1 MKTYIA
7 SFLGMFISC
16 VMYGTAM
23 VSAQTTTA
31 SPDTTPSM
39 ELRRIGLADLN
50 GVLRAA
56 DANVKVRELLDVQRQ
71 KFQSEFSKVEAEL
84 QQTERDLMSK
94 RELLSAEEYD
104 KQIKAFQAR
113 VTRLQKNIQK
123 QRQSIDNAYQKA
135 QSDIRAEA
143 VSVITEIAS
152 ELQLDLVLQR
162 DSSLIFLPHLNIS
175 EEVLKRLNERT
186 KNARIE
192 IEVQNHSRNRR
203 WFDAG

>member
-1 MKTYIA
+1 MKKYIA
-7 SFLGMFISC
+7 SFLGAFIGC
-16 VMYGTAM
+16 VISGTAM

-31 SPDTTPSM
+31 TPDTTLSM
-39 ELRRIGLADLN
+39 EVRRIGLADLN

-56 DANVKVRELLDVQRQ
+56 DANVKVRELLDMQRQ

-113 VTRLQKNIQK
+113 VTRLQQDIQK

-135 QSDIRAEA
+135 QSDIRGEA
-143 VSVITEIAS
+143 ISVITEIAS

-175 EEVLKRLNERT
+175 DEVLKRLNERT

-192 IEVQNHSRNRR
+192 IEVQEPQSQ
-203 WFDAG
+203 

>member
-1 MKTYIA
+1 MKTYIVA
-7 SFLGMFISC
+7 FWGALIGC
-16 VMYGTAM
+16 VMCGTAM

-39 ELRRIGLADLN
+39 EVRRIGLADLN

-113 VTRLQKNIQK
+113 VTRLQQDIQK
-123 QRQSIDNAYQKA
+123 QRQSIDNAYKKA
-135 QSDIRAEA
+135 QSNIRAEA
-143 VSVITEIAS
+143 ISVITEIAS
-152 ELQLDLVLQR
+152 EMQLDLVLQR

-192 IEVQNHSRNRR
+192 IEVQKPQSQ
-203 WFDAG
+203 

>member
-7 SFLGMFISC
+7 SFLGAFIGS
-16 VMYGTAM
+16 VMCGSAM

-31 SPDTTPSM
+31 SPDTAPSM
-39 ELRRIGLADLN
+39 EVRRIGLADLS

-56 DANVKVRELLDVQRQ
+56 DANVKVRDILDVQRQ
-71 KFQSEFSKVEAEL
+71 KYQSEFSKVETEL

-94 RELLSAEEYD
+94 RELLSVEEYD
-104 KQIKAFQAR
+104 KQIKGFQAR
-113 VTRLQKNIQK
+113 VTRLQQDIQK

-135 QSDIRAEA
+135 QSDIRSEA
-143 VSVITEIAS
+143 ISVITEIAS
-152 ELQLDLVLQR
+152 ELQLDLVLKR

-175 EEVLKRLNERT
+175 DEVLKRLNERT

-192 IEVQNHSRNRR
+192 IEVQEPQSE
-203 WFDAG
+203 

>member
-1 MKTYIA
+1 MKKYIA
-7 SFLGMFISC
+7 SFLGALIGCAIS
-16 VMYGTAM
+16 GTAM

-31 SPDTTPSM
+31 APDTTPSM
-39 ELRRIGLADLN
+39 EVRRIGLADLN

-56 DANVKVRELLDVQRQ
+56 DANVKVRELLDMQRQ

-113 VTRLQKNIQK
+113 VTRLQQDIQK

-135 QSDIRAEA
+135 QSDIRGEA
-143 VSVITEIAS
+143 ISVITEIAS

-175 EEVLKRLNERT
+175 DEVLKRLNERT

-192 IEVQNHSRNRR
+192 IEVQEPQSQ
-203 WFDAG
+203 

>member
-1 MKTYIA
+1 MKKYIV
-7 SFLGMFISC
+7 SFLGAFIGC
-16 VMYGTAM
+16 VISGTAM

-31 SPDTTPSM
+31 APDTTPSM
-39 ELRRIGLADLN
+39 EVRRIGLADLN

-56 DANVKVRELLDVQRQ
+56 DANVKVRELLDMQRQ
-71 KFQSEFSKVEAEL
+71 KFQSVFSKVEAEL
-84 QQTERDLMSK
+84 QQSERDLMSK

-113 VTRLQKNIQK
+113 VTRLQQDIQK

-135 QSDIRAEA
+135 QSDIRGEA
-143 VSVITEIAS
+143 ISVITEIAS

-175 EEVLKRLNERT
+175 DEVLKRLNKRT

-192 IEVQNHSRNRR
+192 IEVQEPQSQ
-203 WFDAG
+203 

>member
-7 SFLGMFISC
+7 SFLGAFIGC
-16 VMYGTAM
+16 VLCGTAM

-31 SPDTTPSM
+31 SLDTTPSM
-39 ELRRIGLADLN
+39 EVRRIGLADLN

-71 KFQSEFSKVEAEL
+71 KFQSEFSKVESEL

-113 VTRLQKNIQK
+113 VTRLQQDIQK

-143 VSVITEIAS
+143 ISVITEIAS
-152 ELQLDLVLQR
+152 EMQLDLVLQR

-192 IEVQNHSRNRR
+192 IEVQKSQSQ
-203 WFDAG
+203 

>member
-7 SFLGMFISC
+7 SFLGAFIGS
-16 VMYGTAM
+16 VMCGLAM

-31 SPDTTPSM
+31 SADTAPSM
-39 ELRRIGLADLN
+39 EVRRIGLADLS

-56 DANVKVRELLDVQRQ
+56 DANVKVRDILDVQRK
-71 KFQSEFSKVEAEL
+71 KFQSEFSKVETEL

-94 RELLSAEEYD
+94 RELLSVEEYD
-104 KQIKAFQAR
+104 KQIKGFQAR
-113 VTRLQKNIQK
+113 VTRLQQDIQK

-135 QSDIRAEA
+135 QSDIRSEA
-143 VSVITEIAS
+143 ISVITEIAS
-152 ELQLDLVLQR
+152 ELQLDLVLKR

-175 EEVLKRLNERT
+175 DEVLKRLNERT

-192 IEVQNHSRNRR
+192 IEVQEPQSE
-203 WFDAG
+203 

>member
-1 MKTYIA
+1 MKKYIA
-7 SFLGMFISC
+7 SFLGAFIGCAIS
-16 VMYGTAM
+16 GTAM

-31 SPDTTPSM
+31 APDTTPSM
-39 ELRRIGLADLN
+39 EVRRIGLADLN

-56 DANVKVRELLDVQRQ
+56 DANVKVRELLDMQRQ

-104 KQIKAFQAR
+104 KQIKVFQAR
-113 VTRLQKNIQK
+113 VTRLQQDIQK

-135 QSDIRAEA
+135 QSDIRGEA
-143 VSVITEIAS
+143 ISVITEIAS

-175 EEVLKRLNERT
+175 DEVLKRLNERT

-192 IEVQNHSRNRR
+192 IEVQEPQSQ
-203 WFDAG
+203 

>member
-7 SFLGMFISC
+7 SFLGAFIGC
-16 VMYGTAM
+16 VMCGTAM

-31 SPDTTPSM
+31 SPDTTSSM
-39 ELRRIGLADLN
+39 EVRRIGLADLN

-71 KFQSEFSKVEAEL
+71 KFQSEFSKVESEL

-113 VTRLQKNIQK
+113 VTRLQQDIQK

-143 VSVITEIAS
+143 ISVITEIAS
-152 ELQLDLVLQR
+152 EMQLDLVLQR

-192 IEVQNHSRNRR
+192 IEVQKPQSQ
-203 WFDAG
+203 